1 MTHVM
6 IEIPDEQLLSLVLE
20 AQRGEV
26 AVDSLIEA
34 VFQWGMNVY
43 NGDISISQRIDTGDN
58 DFIVYHAEDDTWS
71 KFNIIEECHFKV
83 KKSFYEFF

>member
-1 MTHVM
+1 MTHVL

-43 NGDISISQRIDTGDN
+43 NGDVSISQRIDTGDN
-58 DFIVYHAEDDTWS
+58 ERGTQLSSSFVFILLRISVQLIMVLH
-71 KFNIIEECHFKV
+71 H
-83 KKSFYEFF
+83 